1 MDKEDKIRKRTTPI
15 KSTRSTR
22 TTATATTI
30 AVIATVIILALT
42 IVVGTSPSRISEAFA
57 QTTNTNNSTTTSVN
71 DSNTTANSPTAGAN
85 SNAANTETITT
96 HKTLRVGYFANINHA
111 QAVIGF
117 GRGDF
122 QKILGNNVDVKTQI
136 FNAGPAAIEALFA
149 NQIDVA
155 YLGPNPAINGYIKSD
170 GQSLR
175 IISGA
180 ASGGAAFVVR
190 SDSGINSVK
199 DLGNK
204 VFAAPELGNTQDV
217 ALRKY
222 LLDNGYKTKENGGN
236 VQVLTVQNPDIITL
250 FLKKQIDGAWVPEPW
265 AERLVKEAG
274 GKIFLDEKDRWPQTG
289 GRFVTTNIV
298 ASTNYLK
305 NNPDVIKK
313 LLEAHVNETQWINA
327 NKPSAIKAF
336 NTELQKLT
344 QKTISEDIL
353 NASFARTDFTY
364 DPIRQ
369 SLLKDAN
376 EAHDLGYLKQIPDL
390 SGIYDLTILQQVLQE
405 KGLPP
410 VSLDQNSTTVTT
422 TSTTA
427 AGINSSSNNTNSN
440 NTQSNNGTNTQVT
453 SDAGE

>member
-1 MDKEDKIRKRTTPI
+1 
-15 KSTRSTR
+15 
-22 TTATATTI
+22 
-30 AVIATVIILALT
+30 
-42 IVVGTSPSRISEAFA
+42 
-57 QTTNTNNSTTTSVN
+57 
-71 DSNTTANSPTAGAN
+71 
-85 SNAANTETITT
+85 
-96 HKTLRVGYFANINHA
+96 
-111 QAVIGF
+111 
-117 GRGDF
+117 
-122 QKILGNNVDVKTQI
+122 
-136 FNAGPAAIEALFA
+136 
-149 NQIDVA
+149 
-155 YLGPNPAINGYIKSD
+155 
-170 GQSLR
+170 
-175 IISGA
+175 
-180 ASGGAAFVVR
+180 
-190 SDSGINSVK
+190 
-199 DLGNK
+199 
-204 VFAAPELGNTQDV
+204 
-217 ALRKY
+217 
-222 LLDNGYKTKENGGN
+222 
-236 VQVLTVQNPDIITL
+236 
-250 FLKKQIDGAWVPEPW
+250 
-265 AERLVKEAG
+265 
-274 GKIFLDEKDRWPQTG
+274 
-289 GRFVTTNIV
+289 
-298 ASTNYLK
+298 
-305 NNPDVIKK
+305 VIKK